1 MLEREMYQE
10 ATMEVIE
17 IQEQDVVTTSDP
29 ACPTKLDT
37 DWWSL

>member
-17 IQEQDVVTTSDP
+17 IQTQDVVTTSIELP
-29 ACPTKLDT
+29 MEP
-37 DWWSL
+37 WEE